1 VQAVMAINS
10 AKSTDSVEVVER
22 GLDVDG
28 SRWALIFADILAP
41 GLFAHDGAINAEAH
55 RVIASYVRCV
65 PPGHVARARLI
76 IGDVHVLALVL
87 PETRTCR
94 LYTPGAAQETFL
106 LTLSEDA
113 TLQAHVDALGQHPST
128 FTTIDQVTA
137 MYRLVDLASPST
149 PVAGHDRAAL
159 ATVVRQQVETLVRLM
174 GTYKP
179 SPVER
184 LQDWFLQ
191 VTTEHTPLLHQVLR
205 FVAVLPSLRFD
216 RSRREMVR
224 ALRENVRLLLR
235 TLATQPDHHGRRDRL
250 LALVA
255 RLIAFAARALPPR
268 VVGVLVNRAVALIAT
283 RFIVPDT
290 PVEVSAR
297 LEDLKHLGRDA
308 SLDQLGELVLTQP
321 EADHYADAV
330 IRLIDLAAAHYG
342 SSAERRTVND
352 AGIPRAQ
359 VSVKLSALS
368 THFNPIAPKAT
379 AEEMRQ
385 RLSRILRHAK
395 RRGAFICFDAEHYA
409 YRDLSVHIPALVL
422 AATPELDDFHDFGFV
437 VQAYLQD
444 AVSFVEQVTA
454 LARRRGHR
462 IQVRLVKG
470 AYWDAETTEAAADDV
485 PAPTFWNKAETD
497 IHFQQL
503 VLFVL
508 ARSDALALAVGSH
521 NVREHAFAE
530 SARAHLYPH
539 APVIEH
545 QVLHRTAEG
554 LARALAQLGWV
565 TRDYVPVGDL
575 LPGIAYLVRRI
586 LENASQVGI
595 LAQSREQLSAE
606 IIATDPVQSLSE
618 SVAQG
623 AYAWD
628 PAVQATEGEFR
639 PSPPVRL
646 YVPAEREAFAA
657 VLAST
662 VVHSPTFV
670 TPADVPQ
677 MVQRAMQGAEAW
689 SAWPPETRAA
699 VLIRTAEYMRAQR
712 LALGALIV
720 REGRKV
726 WAEALADVDEAV
738 DYLRFYARSSIHW
751 HTVLGD
757 RLRPVG
763 VAAVIAPWNFPL
775 AIPCGMTAAALA
787 AGNAVLFKPAEQTPA
802 IGAALATLLHTAGV
816 PPDALMFVPGD
827 GQVGAALVANP
838 GVDLV
843 AFTGSW
849 EVGAQIFYTSARV
862 PTRRLRR
869 VIAETGSKNPIVVAA
884 SADMD
889 TAIEGILRSA
899 FGHAGQKCS
908 ACSRVLVDARLAQS
922 SAERLGQAARALRM
936 GRAEDP
942 ATQLNPVITPADAA
956 RLRAAA
962 ERAAAEVQ
970 ATGGRVVVDATASVA
985 ISDIVGPAIFLLR
998 DGADPAQVPLANEEL
1013 FGPIIHLIPYTT
1025 LAQAVRF
1032 ANGVPYALT
1041 AGIFAQS
1048 SEDVEFLARRLDAGN
1063 LYINRPITAARVGVE
1078 PFGGFKRS
1086 GTGPKAGGDEYLL
1099 AFVDIAPGDPP
1110 TEAAVVEK
1118 LLREGRHALAPR
1130 PTVEIPGQLNRLVY
1144 DRPLGRGLVLAD
1156 GPAYFRHAVVVAALV
1171 AGNDVTAIVKNLEE
1185 AQALRAMAARA
1196 GAEEFGAARFR
1207 VVVGTDA
1214 EALASV
1220 STFDFV
1226 AGSTAA
1232 LREAACAYAEHPK
1245 RYQLPAF
1252 IGPDNGPPP
1261 DLPAEFIRCF
1271 ARPRLIAE
1279 NTLRHGALIST
1290 GGMWE

>member
-1 VQAVMAINS
+1 VMAT
-10 AKSTDSVEVVER
+10 ASTKIIDLVGVVER
-22 GLDVDG
+22 QLVVGS
-28 SRWALIFADILAP
+28 SRWTLIVADFMAP
-41 GLFAHDGAINAEAH
+41 GLFDDADAIKAEAQ
-55 RVIASYVRCV
+55 RVIADYVRRV
-65 PPGHVARARLI
+65 PSHCVARARLI
-76 IGDVHVLALVL
+76 IGDIHVLALVL

-94 LYTPGAAQETFL
+94 LYTPGAAQEAFL
-106 LTLSEDA
+106 LRLSHEP
-113 TLQAHVDALGQHPST
+113 TLQAHVDALKQHPPT

-137 MYRLVDLASPST
+137 TYRLLDLPSLNT
-149 PVAGHDRAAL
+149 PVAGHDRAAWE
-159 ATVVRQQVETLVRLM
+159 TEVCQQVEALVRLIES
-174 GTYKP
+174 YRP

-191 VTTEHTPLLHQVLR
+191 ATTAHTPLLHQVLR

-224 ALRENVRLLLR
+224 VFRENLRLLRR
-235 TLATQPDHHGRRDRL
+235 TLTMSPNHHRWRDRFL
-250 LALVA
+250 GLVA
-255 RLIAFAARALPPR
+255 RLISLTAGGLPPSL
-268 VVGVLVNRAVALIAT
+268 VGALVNRAVALMAT

-290 PVEVSAR
+290 PAEVSAR
-297 LEDLKHLGRDA
+297 LEDLMRRGRDA
-308 SLDQLGELVLTQP
+308 SLDQLGELVLTQQ
-321 EADHYADAV
+321 EADRYAEGV
-330 IRLIDLAAAHYG
+330 MRLIDLAAAHYG
-342 SSAERRTVND
+342 SSADRRPVNA

-368 THFNPIAPKAT
+368 THFNPTAPQAT

-385 RLSRILRHAK
+385 RLSRILQHAR
-395 RRGAFICFDAEHYA
+395 RRGAFVCFDAEHYA

-454 LARRRGHR
+454 LARQRGHR

-503 VLFVL
+503 VLYIL
-508 ARSDALALAVGSH
+508 ERSDALALAVGSH
-521 NVREHAFAE
+521 NMREHVFAE
-530 SARAHLYPH
+530 TARTRLYPH
-539 APVIEH
+539 APAIEH

-554 LARALAQLGWV
+554 LARALVRAGWV

-595 LAQSREQLSAE
+595 LAQSRERLSAE
-606 IIATDPVQSLSE
+606 AISTDPARRLADL
-618 SVAQG
+618 VAQG
-623 AYAWD
+623 GYAWD
-628 PAVQATEGEFR
+628 PAVQTTPGEFR
-639 PSPPVRL
+639 PSSPIRL
-646 YVPAEREAFAA
+646 HVPAEREAFAA

-662 VVHSPTFV
+662 TVHRPAFVV
-670 TPADVPQ
+670 PADVPPL
-677 MVQRAMQGAEAW
+677 VWRAVQGAEEW
-689 SAWPPETRAA
+689 GAWPPEARATVLVRAA
-699 VLIRTAEYMRAQR
+699 ELMRAQR

-738 DYLRFYARSSIHW
+738 DYLRFYARSAVHW

-787 AGNAVLFKPAEQTPA
+787 AGDAVLLKPAEQTPA
-802 IGAALATLLHTAGV
+802 IAAALTTLLRTAGV
-816 PPDALMFVPGD
+816 PPDALVFAPGD
-827 GQVGAALVANP
+827 GQVGAALVADP
-838 GVDLV
+838 HVDLV

-869 VIAETGSKNPIVVAA
+869 VIAETGSKNPIVVTAT
-884 SADMD
+884 ADMD
-889 TAIEGILRSA
+889 SAVEGILRSA

-908 ACSRVLVDARLAQS
+908 ACSRVLVDARLARS
-922 SAERLGQAARALRM
+922 LAERLGQAARELRL

-942 ATQLNPVITPADAA
+942 ATQLNPVITPAEAV

-962 ERAAAEVQ
+962 ARAAAEVK
-970 ATGGRVVVDATASVA
+970 ATGGRSVVDATAGVDSP
-985 ISDIVGPAIFLLR
+985 DLVGPAIFLLR
-998 DGADPAQVPLANEEL
+998 DGVDPSRVPTVHEEL
-1013 FGPIIHLIPYTT
+1013 FGPIVHVIPYATPT
-1025 LAQAVRF
+1025 QAVQV

-1048 SEDVEFLARRLDAGN
+1048 GEDVEFLARRLDAGSV
-1063 LYINRPITAARVGVE
+1063 YINRPITAARVGVE

-1086 GTGPKAGGDEYLL
+1086 GTGPKAGSEEYLL
-1099 AFVDIAPGDPP
+1099 AFVDIAPGDLP
-1110 TEAAVVEK
+1110 TVAAVEN
-1118 LLREGRHALAPR
+1118 LRREAHRALAPR
-1130 PTVEIPGQLNRLVY
+1130 PTVAIPGQLNRLVY

-1156 GPAYFRHAVVVAALV
+1156 TPATFRQAVVVAALA
-1171 AGNDVTAIVKNLEE
+1171 AGNDVTAVARSPEE
-1185 AQALRAMAARA
+1185 AETLRATAARVA
-1196 GAEEFGAARFR
+1196 APACVAARFR

-1214 EALASV
+1214 EALADV
-1220 STFDFV
+1220 SAFDFV
-1226 AGSTAA
+1226 AGSTVGLRSAA
-1232 LREAACAYAEHPK
+1232 RAYAEQPNWD
-1245 RYQLPAF
+1245 QLPAL
-1252 IGPDNGPPP
+1252 IGPDTGAPP
-1261 DLPAEFIRCF
+1261 DLPTEFIRRF
-1271 ARPRLIAE
+1271 VRPRLVAE

-1290 GGMWE
+1290 GGMLE

>member
-1 VQAVMAINS
+1 VQAVMATDS
-10 AKSTDSVEVVER
+10 AKTTDLVEVVER
-22 GLDVDG
+22 GIDIDG

-41 GLFAHDGAINAEAH
+41 GLFDHDRAINAEAH
-55 RVIASYVRCV
+55 QVIAGYVRCV
-65 PPGHVARARLI
+65 LPRHVARARLI

-113 TLQAHVDALGQHPST
+113 TLQAHVVALGRHPPT
-128 FTTIDQVTA
+128 FTTIEQVTA
-137 MYRLVDLASPST
+137 TYRLVDLPSPRT
-149 PVAGHDRAAL
+149 PVVGHDRAAL
-159 ATVVRQQVETLVRLM
+159 ETIVRQRVETLVRLM
-174 GTYKP
+174 RTYRP

-216 RSRREMVR
+216 RSHREMVR
-224 ALRENVRLLLR
+224 ALRENLRLLR
-235 TLATQPDHHGRRDRL
+235 HTLTTQPDHHGTHGRL

-255 RLIAFAARALPPR
+255 RLIALVARALPPC
-268 VVGVLVNRAVALIAT
+268 VVGALVNRAVALIAT

-290 PVEVSAR
+290 PAEVSAR
-297 LEDLKHLGRDA
+297 LEDLKRLGRNA
-308 SLDQLGELVLTQP
+308 SLDQLGELVLTQQ
-321 EADHYADAV
+321 EADHYAKAV
-330 IRLIDLAAAHYG
+330 IRLIDLATTHYG
-342 SSAERRTVND
+342 SSVDRRTVND

-368 THFNPIAPKAT
+368 THFNPIDPKAT
-379 AEEMRQ
+379 AEEMHE

-422 AATPELDDFHDFGFV
+422 AATPELDDFHDVGFV

-454 LARRRGHR
+454 LARQRGHH

-470 AYWDAETTEAAADDV
+470 AYWDAETTEAAAADV

-503 VLFVL
+503 VLCIL
-508 ARSDALALAVGSH
+508 ERSDALALAVGSH

-530 SARAHLYPH
+530 TVRAHLYPH

-554 LARALAQLGWV
+554 LARALARAGWV

-595 LAQSREQLSAE
+595 LAQSREQLSAD
-606 IIATDPVQSLSE
+606 IIATDPAHSLSALL
-618 SVAQG
+618 AQG

-628 PAVQATEGEFR
+628 PAVQATDGKFR
-639 PSPPVRL
+639 PSSPVRL
-646 YVPAEREAFAA
+646 YVPAERQAFAA
-657 VLAST
+657 ALAST
-662 VVHSPTFV
+662 AVQTPTFV
-670 TPADVPQ
+670 TPADVAQ

-689 SAWPPETRAA
+689 GAWPPEARAA
-699 VLIRTAEYMRAQR
+699 VLIRAAEHMRAQR

-720 REGRKV
+720 REGRKI
-726 WAEALADVDEAV
+726 WAEALAEVDEAV
-738 DYLRFYARSSIHW
+738 DYLRFYARSAIHW

-757 RLRPVG
+757 RLQPVG

-787 AGNAVLFKPAEQTPA
+787 TGNAVLFKPAEQTPA
-802 IGAALATLLHTAGV
+802 IGAALVTLLHTAGV
-816 PPDALMFVPGD
+816 PPDALMCVPGD

-838 GVDLV
+838 RVDLV

-869 VIAETGSKNPIVVAA
+869 VIAETGSKNPIVVTA
-884 SADMD
+884 SADLD

-908 ACSRVLVDARLAQS
+908 ACSRVIVDARLALS
-922 SAERLGQAARALRM
+922 LAKRLGQAARELHM
-936 GRAEDP
+936 GQAEDP
-942 ATQLNPVITPADAA
+942 ATQLNPVITPMDAA
-956 RLRAAA
+956 RLHTAA

-970 ATGGRVVVDATASVA
+970 ATGGQVVVDTTASVA
-985 ISDIVGPAIFLLR
+985 ISDIVGPAVFLLR
-998 DGADPAQVPLANEEL
+998 DGVDPARVPLANDEL
-1013 FGPIIHLIPYTT
+1013 FGPIVHLIPYTT
-1025 LAQAVRF
+1025 PAQAVWF

-1086 GTGPKAGGDEYLL
+1086 GTGPKAGGEEYLL
-1099 AFVDIAPGDPP
+1099 AFVEIAPGDPP
-1110 TEAAVVEK
+1110 TEAATVEN
-1118 LLREGRHALAPR
+1118 LRREARRALAPR
-1130 PTVEIPGQLNRLVY
+1130 PTVDIPGQLNRLVY

-1156 GPAYFRHAVVVAALV
+1156 GPASFRHAVVVAALA
-1171 AGNDVTAIVKNLEE
+1171 AGNDVTAIVKNAEE
-1185 AQALRAMAARA
+1185 AQALRATAARA
-1196 GAEEFGAARFR
+1196 GAQEFVAARFH
-1207 VVVGTDA
+1207 VLLGTDG

-1226 AGSTAA
+1226 AGSTTI
-1232 LREAACAYAEHPK
+1232 LREAACAYADHP
-1245 RYQLPAF
+1245 RRDQLPAF

-1261 DLPAEFIRCF
+1261 DLPAEFIRRYV
-1271 ARPRLIAE
+1271 RPRLIAE